1 MSDAIKKFLLKAV
14 ITSLICYIIVIAI
27 SFLLTKKTS
36 FLEVYLLI
44 PYIMLINLGFHIL
57 LIKAS
62 VSNNMLFVNKY
73 IAFSGIKLFIYLIS
87 ILIYLI
93 FIKFEIVVFLL
104 SFIIIYFI
112 FTVAEITSLLQI
124 FKKN

>member
-36 FLEVYLLI
+36 FLEVYLFI

>member
-1 MSDAIKKFLLKAV
+1 MSNAIKKFLLKSV
-14 ITSLICYIIVIAI
+14 LTSLICYILVIVIAFCI
-27 SFLLTKKTS
+27 TKKTS
-36 FLEVYLLI
+36 FLEVYILI
-44 PYIMLINLGFHIL
+44 PYIMLITLEFHIL

-62 VSNNMLFVNKY
+62 ESNNMLFVNKY
-73 IAFSGIKLFIYLIS
+73 IAFSGIKLFIYLIT

-93 FIKFEIVVFLL
+93 FIKFEIIVFLL

-112 FTVAEITSLLQI
+112 FTIIEITSLLQI